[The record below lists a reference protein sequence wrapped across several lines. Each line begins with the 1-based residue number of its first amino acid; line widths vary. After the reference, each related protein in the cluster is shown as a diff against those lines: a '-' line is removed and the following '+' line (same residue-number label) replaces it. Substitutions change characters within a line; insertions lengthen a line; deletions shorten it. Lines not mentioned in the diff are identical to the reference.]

1 MHLAAIK
8 SVLHALEALDLL
20 SGQGGQILL
29 GTQRAEHTENGFK
42 PESFVH
48 PLKQKAAPILPC
60 NFALQRETH
69 KSNRQCSKLKGSH
82 FSDYSVNRINSNP
95 KTPPP
100 VPGGIGP
107 AELALEAAPALLW
120 EPAGELAAA
129 SCPLPFPGSP
139 HRAAGTAPAHG
150 AWHISCHQHC
160 RARPGMARG
169 GRSYPG
175 C

>member
-48 PLKQKAAPILPC
+48 PQKQKAAHILPC

-69 KSNRQCSKLKGSH
+69 KSNRQCYKLKWSH
-82 FSDYSVNRINSNP
+82 LGDYSVKRINSNP
-95 KTPPP
+95 KTHCLSQ
-100 VPGGIGP
+100 GG
-107 AELALEAAPALLW
+107 LALQNWL
-120 EPAGELAAA
+120 
-129 SCPLPFPGSP
+129 
-139 HRAAGTAPAHG
+139 
-150 AWHISCHQHC
+150 
-160 RARPGMARG
+160 
-169 GRSYPG
+169 
-175 C
+175 